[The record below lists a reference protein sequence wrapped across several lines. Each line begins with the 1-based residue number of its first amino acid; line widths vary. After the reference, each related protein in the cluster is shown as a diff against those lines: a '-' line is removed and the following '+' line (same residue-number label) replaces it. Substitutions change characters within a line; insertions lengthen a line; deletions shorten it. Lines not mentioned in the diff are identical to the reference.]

1 MLEIYTLVT
10 PGGHV
15 LETYTLVT
23 PWWSRARDLH
33 TCHTRWC
40 ESGGHVLEIYTLVT
54 PGGVSLVVT
63 C

>member
-10 PGGHV
+10 PGGV
-15 LETYTLVT
+15 S
-23 PWWSRARDLH
+23 PR
-33 TCHTRWC
+33 
-40 ESGGHVLEIYTLVT
+40 GHVLEIYTLVT

>member
-10 PGGHV
+10 PGGVSH
-15 LETYTLVT
+15 
-23 PWWSRARDLH
+23 
-33 TCHTRWC
+33 
-40 ESGGHVLEIYTLVT
+40 GGHVLEIYTLVT

>member
-1 MLEIYTLVT
+1 MSHPVESGGHVLEIYTLVT
-10 PGGHV
+10 
-15 LETYTLVT
+15 
-23 PWWSRARDLH
+23 RASTHLSH
-33 TCHTRWC
+33 PWC